1 MTVIYRERWRTTSSS
16 VTAVGSVNA
25 RMPGPGRGVRP
36 ADQPV
41 PEQRLWREIGA
52 ERIRLVR
59 QVLSLVAGYRVVTVP
74 VSMTLLLT
82 SEAK

>member
-1 MTVIYRERWRTTSSS
+1 VADHIEFGDGSWFRERTD
-16 VTAVGSVNA
+16 A
-25 RMPGPGRGVRP
+25 RPRAGVRP